1 MTSREIVRR
10 TLDYDRPERVA
21 RSFADSDF
29 AHAHCTAPTRATQWR
44 QTGAGRWERLDEW
57 GNLWARLDAHSKG
70 EVLRGALDGTREL
83 SACQFPDFSRPEH
96 YLKVRATRAQ
106 HPDKWLIGGLPGFT
120 FNIARK
126 LRKLENYLAD
136 LLEEPDWIGQLH
148 DRVDAVL
155 EPMIRNYAAAGAD
168 AIMFPE
174 DWGTQTQLM
183 IRPELWRR
191 EFFPRF
197 RKLCGVARQGG
208 LRVFMHSCGQN
219 EDIVPGLMEAGVELL
234 QFDQPDLH
242 GLDRLAAHQDRGRIT
257 FWCPV
262 DIQKTLQTR
271 DEQTIRARAREMLD
285 KLWRG
290 RGGFIAGFY
299 SDNAS
304 IGLET
309 RWQEYACDEFV
320 RRGVSKKGGRR
331 KEKGETSKTG

>member
-1 MTSREIVRR
+1 
-10 TLDYDRPERVA
+10 
-21 RSFADSDF
+21 
-29 AHAHCTAPTRATQWR
+29 
-44 QTGAGRWERLDEW
+44 
-57 GNLWARLDAHSKG
+57 
-70 EVLRGALDGTREL
+70 
-83 SACQFPDFSRPEH
+83 
-96 YLKVRATRAQ
+96 
-106 HPDKWLIGGLPGFT
+106 
-120 FNIARK
+120 
-126 LRKLENYLAD
+126 
-136 LLEEPDWIGQLH
+136 
-148 DRVDAVL
+148 
-155 EPMIRNYAAAGAD
+155 
-168 AIMFPE
+168 
-174 DWGTQTQLM
+174 
-183 IRPELWRR
+183 
-191 EFFPRF
+191 
-197 RKLCGVARQGG
+197 
-208 LRVFMHSCGQN
+208 MHSCGQN